1 MARSQLRSKTSPQGG
16 KIRAS
21 RKKKKYELEGIS
33 ALTKLAKEKLL
44 KVRTMGGS
52 VKMKVLAQEVAN
64 VYDPKAKKSTKSK
77 IKSVLN
83 NPASRHFARR
93 NIITKGA
100 EIETEAG
107 KARVTSRPGQ
117 HGTINAVLIK

>member
-1 MARSQLRSKTSPQGG
+1 MAKSQLRATTSPQGG
-16 KIRAS
+16 KITAS
-21 RKKKKYELEGIS
+21 RKKRKYELAGIS
-33 ALTKLAKEKLL
+33 ALTKLAKEKVL
-44 KVRTMGGS
+44 KVRTRGGAEK
-52 VKMKVLAQEVAN
+52 VKLLAQDVAN
-64 VYDPKAKKSTKSK
+64 VYDPKSKKSTKSV
-77 IKSVLN
+77 IKSVVG

-107 KARVTSRPGQ
+107 KAKVTSRPGQ